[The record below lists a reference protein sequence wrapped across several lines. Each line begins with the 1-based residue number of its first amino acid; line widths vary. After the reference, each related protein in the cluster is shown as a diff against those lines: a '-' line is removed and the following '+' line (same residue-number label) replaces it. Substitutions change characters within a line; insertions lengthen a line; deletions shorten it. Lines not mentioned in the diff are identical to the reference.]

1 MTLSLKPFRRCVILL
16 ARAME
21 GLMVLAF
28 YVELLSDASWTRWVV
43 CTLPLFI
50 FPAVL
55 GSCLNLKEHGRWLTY
70 YVIWIQL
77 MTSPSEN
84 YFHLPGW
91 DLILFLSIEGTYR
104 RYLQTL
110 VGDKFIPP
118 RVYLSSWISDD
129 SKLSAFL
136 AAHKIVESNTISN
149 NDDVD
154 EKHDGHVEQKQTVTT
169 TITIMTIAK
178 WVYAL
183 VIGALVLNTYLC
195 ISVKYWDYDCS
206 RMIDAYDALT
216 SVDEIDEYSSYC
228 HPSPWRRAFRFTF
241 LTWPYPESFVAI
253 VTAYFCAAAWSTLPT
268 KIVIRAWIRMWS
280 NGSCNDGS
288 GNRRRSKLF
297 AIRKIHYCL
306 FFYLLKGPTYVLIDY
321 ISTSLWNDL
330 EILDH
335 ERHLFLGALVFYY
348 ASSLVFAL
356 VLLWNLYV
364 VHSGQNT
371 CQVHQRLLLQGDGF
385 KYLEKVGDRGE
396 AGSVSESEKTPF
408 LDAEAPSVHV
418 VDMSSSSH

>member
-1 MTLSLKPFRRCVILL
+1 
-16 ARAME
+16 
-21 GLMVLAF
+21 
-28 YVELLSDASWTRWVV
+28 
-43 CTLPLFI
+43 
-50 FPAVL
+50 
-55 GSCLNLKEHGRWLTY
+55 
-70 YVIWIQL
+70 IQL

-136 AAHKIVESNTISN
+136 AAHKIVDPNTISN
-149 NDDVD
+149 NDDDD
-154 EKHDGHVEQKQTVTT
+154 EKHDGHDEQKQTVTT
-169 TITIMTIAK
+169 NTTTTTTTITITQLSK

-195 ISVKYWDYDCS
+195 IAVKYWDYDCS
-206 RMIDAYDALT
+206 RMIYAHDALT

-253 VTAYFCAAAWSTLPT
+253 VTAYFCAAAWSTIPT

-288 GNRRRSKLF
+288 GNRRRNKLF

-364 VHSGQNT
+364 VHSGQNI

-385 KYLEKVGDRGE
+385 KYQEKVGGRGE
-396 AGSVSESEKTPF
+396 AGG
-408 LDAEAPSVHV
+408 
-418 VDMSSSSH
+418 